1 MILFLVYDGIA
12 EECVFSASMICDYLI
27 RLAETFTGCQTRYDK
42 LMEARGK
49 IIGLEDVETAAVLG
63 WQAETVKTISGRGRG
78 KATSSV
84 AQASH
89 KVAWHL
95 SACTTFCKQ
104 IQVVEACSGPANCS
118 GIEAGFLRFG
128 PPSCVSWVAVAECTC
143 CFCICACVWSLLC
156 VGSPPN
162 PSCHTAKHLLRC
174 VL

>member
-1 MILFLVYDGIA
+1 MVYDGIA

-89 KVAWHL
+89 KVAWH
-95 SACTTFCKQ
+95 
-104 IQVVEACSGPANCS
+104 
-118 GIEAGFLRFG
+118 
-128 PPSCVSWVAVAECTC
+128 
-143 CFCICACVWSLLC
+143 
-156 VGSPPN
+156 
-162 PSCHTAKHLLRC
+162 
-174 VL
+174 